1 MKNKKNAP
9 EIPPLVGA
17 KEFSEMLGWSNQA
30 LSMKLL
36 RQREGRTVRNPL
48 PEPVQILA
56 ATPVLW
62 TLEQAEDYKKRQVT
76 SKPNYD

>member
-17 KEFSEMLGWSNQA
+17 KEFSEMIGWSNQA

-56 ATPVLW
+56 ATPVW
-62 TLEQAEDYKKRQVT
+62 TLEQAKDYKKSQGT
-76 SKPNYD
+76 SKPDYD